1 MIYLVSDKVS
11 SFGWL
16 NYSDNNVLDADD
28 FYQGYRVGNSGAVV
42 QFQLSAKCSV
52 KKLNA
57 RHVIYSVAGP
67 ILVSGAF
74 REIIERHASDGVE
87 FLPVAIEADSPGI
100 SEFWALNPLRI
111 EECVDMDRSEFRQ
124 TNFDMSN
131 PCYSFD
137 YMVMRDAWEYDAQI
151 VICAEARN
159 RWVVSQSIAEACVQA
174 NLKGLVFYSALDMTY
189 GDRTVSLTL

>member
-124 TNFDMSN
+124 TNFDMAN
-131 PCYSFD
+131 PCY
-137 YMVMRDAWEYDAQI
+137 
-151 VICAEARN
+151 
-159 RWVVSQSIAEACVQA
+159 
-174 NLKGLVFYSALDMTY
+174 
-189 GDRTVSLTL
+189 